1 MNRVL
6 NPERP
11 VFRSSGAGRSEGS
24 ILLIVVKS
32 IFCFVLLT
40 SSSSLL
46 SQIIDNDTSSV
57 VIRKTKKDKPSEY
70 NISDVVI
77 KRDKLQTKNI
87 IRVDLD
93 IPLKTTLRLAVSDTS
108 GNKLMYLI
116 NDQTLSSGVYRVRWE
131 MELCRQS
138 DCEYPPGRYLCE
150 FETDQFIFQRDFY
163 IK

>member
-1 MNRVL
+1 MIGIN
-6 NPERP
+6 
-11 VFRSSGAGRSEGS
+11 FT
-24 ILLIVVKS
+24 
-32 IFCFVLLT
+32 FCFVLLI
-40 SSSSLL
+40 SSSTAL
-46 SQIIDNDTSSV
+46 SQIIDIDTSDV
-57 VIRKTKKDKPSEY
+57 VIRKTKKEKPSEY

-77 KRDKLQTKNI
+77 KQDKLQTKNI

-116 NDQTLSSGVYRVRWE
+116 NDQTLSSGVYRVRWV
-131 MELCRQS
+131 MPFCRIDS
-138 DCEYPPGRYLCE
+138 CDYPPGRYLCE